1 MATIV
6 LGMCTHTYTHIYK
19 HIYMHNEIV
28 DMSVRLEQG
37 FIGGFYSVV
46 IYSCTYDH
54 FFLF

>member
-6 LGMCTHTYTHIYK
+6 LGMCIHTYMHTSHT
-19 HIYMHNEIV
+19 YMHNEIV
-28 DMSVRLEQG
+28 DMSVRLGQG

-46 IYSCTYDH
+46 ISSSCTYDH

>member
-6 LGMCTHTYTHIYK
+6 LGMCTHTYIHTYK
-19 HIYMHNEIV
+19 HTYMHNEIV
-28 DMSVRLEQG
+28 DMSVRLGQG
-37 FIGGFYSVV
+37 FIGGFAVF